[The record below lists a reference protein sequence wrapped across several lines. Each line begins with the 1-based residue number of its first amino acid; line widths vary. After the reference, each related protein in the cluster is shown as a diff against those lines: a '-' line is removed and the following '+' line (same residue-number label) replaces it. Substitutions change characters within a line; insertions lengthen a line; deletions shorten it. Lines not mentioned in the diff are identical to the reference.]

1 MGHREDL
8 LAGAV
13 RCLREKGYA
22 HTTARDIVA
31 ASGTNL
37 ASIGYHYGSTKA
49 LLNAAVL
56 AAMDDFG
63 QQMAQAIGGL
73 DAGATTLE
81 RFERFWT
88 RVIDSFRTSS
98 QVWLATFD
106 IFAVAQRDPD
116 VRAAVADG
124 LEDGQDALGADALR
138 RGPRR
143 RAGPRDRLTAPG
155 AGQRRPGAVADRP
168 GAGSLARRARPGH
181 AGDGGADR
189 RGQLAQLCWAAEI
202 RLSKTHGL
210 FGPLPPCSALG
221 RPSGNVN
228 EARVQT
234 QRVPDDEH
242 TFTGSLSV
250 TTVATG
256 SIGPAAQFGLQ
267 ASSS

>member
-56 AAMDDFG
+56 AAMDEFG
-63 QQMAQAIGGL
+63 EEMARAIGEPDPEPSAL
-73 DAGATTLE
+73 EPSRLEPSRLEPSRFEQSALE

-88 RVIDSFRTSS
+88 RVIDSFQANS

-106 IFAVAQRDPD
+106 IFTVAQRDPD

-124 LEDGQDALGADALR
+124 LEDARMLWARMLYGVDADDRQA
-138 RGPRR
+138 
-143 RAGPRDRLTAPG
+143 RAI
-155 AGQRRPGAVADRP
+155 
-168 GAGSLARRARPGH
+168 GSLHQALVSGVLVQWLIDPERAPSPAELA
-181 AGDGGADR
+181 AGMRAIADQITA
-189 RGQLAQLCWAAEI
+189 G
-202 RLSKTHGL
+202 
-210 FGPLPPCSALG
+210 
-221 RPSGNVN
+221 
-228 EARVQT
+228 
-234 QRVPDDEH
+234 
-242 TFTGSLSV
+242 
-250 TTVATG
+250 
-256 SIGPAAQFGLQ
+256 
-267 ASSS
+267 